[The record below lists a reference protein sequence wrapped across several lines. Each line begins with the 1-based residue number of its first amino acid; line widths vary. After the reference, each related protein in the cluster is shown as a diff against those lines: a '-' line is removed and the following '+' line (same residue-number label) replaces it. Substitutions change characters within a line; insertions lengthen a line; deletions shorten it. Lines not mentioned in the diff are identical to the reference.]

1 MLTIGSFALALFA
14 VLGSVCWACLQE
26 KNPKGSR
33 EYILLIEDEAQV
45 AALTAE
51 TLVAEG
57 YRVILAQNGFEA
69 LKIYRNIGKQIGL
82 VILDFFLPVMDGD
95 AVFYELRVL
104 NPEVDVVLSTGPAS
118 PSSKRSTPCWAR
130 AFAVLSQSHTRVR
143 TSWRRCAPRSTRVAK
158 VCAQRNRRAAA
169 PGVFAPR
176 PRAAPNTRPL
186 ASI

>member
-1 MLTIGSFALALFA
+1 MLTIGSFALAFFA

-51 TLVAEG
+51 TLVGEG
-57 YRVILAQNGFEA
+57 YRVILVQNGFEA

-95 AVFYELRVL
+95 AVFDELRVL
-104 NPEVDVVLSTGPAS
+104 NPEVDVVLSSGFAEQQKINAMLGQGLRGFIPKPYSSQKLLAQVRSALDAGRQGLGPA
-118 PSSKRSTPCWAR
+118 
-130 AFAVLSQSHTRVR
+130 
-143 TSWRRCAPRSTRVAK
+143 
-158 VCAQRNRRAAA
+158 
-169 PGVFAPR
+169 
-176 PRAAPNTRPL
+176 
-186 ASI
+186 

>member
-51 TLVAEG
+51 TLVGEG
-57 YRVILAQNGFEA
+57 YRVILAHDGFEA
-69 LKIYRNIGKQIGL
+69 LKIYQDIGKQIGL

-104 NPEVDVVLSTGPAS
+104 NPEVDVVLSSGFAEQQKINAMLGQGVRGFISKPY
-118 PSSKRSTPCWAR
+118 SSQNLLAQVRSTLDAGR
-130 AFAVLSQSHTRVR
+130 QGL
-143 TSWRRCAPRSTRVAK
+143 
-158 VCAQRNRRAAA
+158 
-169 PGVFAPR
+169 R
-176 PRAAPNTRPL
+176 PA
-186 ASI
+186 

>member
-1 MLTIGSFALALFA
+1 MLTIGSFALAVFA

-51 TLVAEG
+51 TLVGEG
-57 YRVILAQNGFEA
+57 YRVILVQNGFEA

-104 NPEVDVVLSTGPAS
+104 NPEVDVVLSSGFAEQQKINAMLGQGVRGFISKPY
-118 PSSKRSTPCWAR
+118 SSQELLAQVRSTLDAGR
-130 AFAVLSQSHTRVR
+130 QGL
-143 TSWRRCAPRSTRVAK
+143 
-158 VCAQRNRRAAA
+158 
-169 PGVFAPR
+169 R
-176 PRAAPNTRPL
+176 PA
-186 ASI
+186 

>member
-51 TLVAEG
+51 TLVGEG
-57 YRVILAQNGFEA
+57 YRVILVQNGFEA

-104 NPEVDVVLSTGPAS
+104 NPEVDVVLSSGFAEQQKINAMLGQGVRGFISKPYSSQELLAQVRSALDAGRQSLRPAS
-118 PSSKRSTPCWAR
+118 
-130 AFAVLSQSHTRVR
+130 
-143 TSWRRCAPRSTRVAK
+143 
-158 VCAQRNRRAAA
+158 
-169 PGVFAPR
+169 
-176 PRAAPNTRPL
+176 
-186 ASI
+186 

>member
-14 VLGSVCWACLQE
+14 ILGSVCWACLQE

-51 TLVAEG
+51 TLVGEG
-57 YRVILAQNGFEA
+57 YRVILVQNGFEA

-95 AVFYELRVL
+95 AVFDELRVL
-104 NPEVDVVLSTGPAS
+104 NPEVDVVLSSGFAEQQKINAMLGQGLRGFISKPY
-118 PSSKRSTPCWAR
+118 SSQNLLAQVRSTLDTGR
-130 AFAVLSQSHTRVR
+130 QGL
-143 TSWRRCAPRSTRVAK
+143 
-158 VCAQRNRRAAA
+158 
-169 PGVFAPR
+169 R
-176 PRAAPNTRPL
+176 PA
-186 ASI
+186 